1 MIDIRSHRASTSP
14 VRHIFSAQRCLVVM
28 VAFAATAIAQKPA
41 PLVDINLDPAST
53 DIHWTLNTTVH
64 TVHGTFKLK
73 SGALRID
80 PGSGVVSGQ
89 VVIDAASGESGDS
102 ARDSRMQSVVLESSK
117 YPNITFRPTHVEGKV
132 DLTAPG
138 SLTVDGIINLHGQ
151 DHPMQITVNLHPKD
165 SAVVS
170 QSHFTIPFVAWGLK
184 DPSIMLFRADKIVTL
199 DVDAIAVPTSEPA
212 ARAANSGPAGAFRP
226 IEVKSAH

>member
-1 MIDIRSHRASTSP
+1 
-14 VRHIFSAQRCLVVM
+14 
-28 VAFAATAIAQKPA
+28 
-41 PLVDINLDPAST
+41 
-53 DIHWTLNTTVH
+53 
-64 TVHGTFKLK
+64 
-73 SGALRID
+73 
-80 PGSGVVSGQ
+80 
-89 VVIDAASGESGDS
+89 
-102 ARDSRMQSVVLESSK
+102 
-117 YPNITFRPTHVEGKV
+117 
-132 DLTAPG
+132 
-138 SLTVDGIINLHGQ
+138 
-151 DHPMQITVNLHPKD
+151 MQITVNLHPKD